1 MSSISERM
9 KLVLQEKKFSI
20 KQASEETDIPYRSL
34 QNYLNG
40 QLPGPDALVKFRE
53 TFGVDLNWLLT
64 GEGETHKESTKANSQ
79 IDRKLLKQI
88 EEQLEISIPQYFNHI
103 ETNVVLNIFPLIYN
117 TVCHLDDNELRYI
130 VIKQAIGLY
139 LAGLQDDWTETALD
153 AASKATTTDEQ
164 EGLKEFAESMQRGKY
179 KVLKKHGVELPSS
192 ESGDTHV
199 TQNIGGSNHEIAGRD
214 INKGK

>member
-9 KLVLQEKKFSI
+9 KLVILEKQFSI

-53 TFGVDLNWLLT
+53 AFDVDLNWLLT
-64 GEGETHKESTKANSQ
+64 GEGEIHRQSTKANSQ
-79 IDRKLLKQI
+79 IDSKLQKQI
-88 EEQLEISIPQYFNHI
+88 VIQLKKSMPQLFKHI
-103 ETNVVLNIFPLIYN
+103 ETHSALKIFSLIYN
-117 TVCHLDDNELRYI
+117 TVCHLDDTDMRHV
-130 VIKQAIGLY
+130 VITQSVGLY
-139 LAGLQDDWTETALD
+139 LAGLQDDWTETALE

-164 EGLKEFAESMQRGKY
+164 EGLKEFAESMQRGKD
-179 KVLKKHGVELPSS
+179 KILKKHGVNLPST